1 MQLINDKKNNQIV
14 QLIPPPH
21 LFCSFDSDVFNQVEM
36 IHHFKK
42 SSILIDRL

>member
-21 LFCSFDSDVFNQVEM
+21 LFGSFDSDVFNQVEM
-36 IHHFKK
+36 IHHLKK